1 MTTQFF
7 ATFFDKHPDAV
18 AAIIGAIVGSIV
30 GGIFGFGVQL
40 FGWWLGKKQATASE
54 IKAGKQAIIP
64 LLDELCDVADKYKAW
79 DVWSRCQKE
88 LLPEFRRFCI
98 HFDGK
103 SLKELNMAW
112 RHLEEIGREVPVDP
126 KDKFVTETHFPNLT
140 QENLEC
146 GIANLRDVIFK
157 L

>member
-1 MTTQFF
+1 MTIQFF

-40 FGWWLGKKQATASE
+40 FGWWLGKKQAAASE
-54 IKAGKQAIIP
+54 IKAGKQVIIP
-64 LLDELCDVADKYKAW
+64 LIDKLYVVAGQNRADN
-79 DVWSRCQKE
+79 VWSRCQKE
-88 LLPEFRRFCI
+88 LLPEFTKFCF
-98 HFDGK
+98 HFNGK
-103 SLKELNMAW
+103 NWKALNKAW
-112 RHLEEIGREVPVDP
+112 QQMEEIAREVPEDYNCT
-126 KDKFVTETHFPNLT
+126 KTHFPNLT